1 MDVLINGFQYYDTA
15 TQKQE
20 TIEFYDYCYDL
31 KNVGWSTWEHGPLEF
46 KYEITLSTDK
56 ETLAKKLTMRKSTRH
71 KITVDESRII
81 YTNIKNQ
88 VVTVSSEYIA
98 EIHLYFN
105 IKKPRQVKDLRS
117 VSSLDS
123 EKLRCQFKVKATNNW
138 FHLPKTYYGNWK
150 LYKN

>member
-1 MDVLINGFQYYDTA
+1 M
-15 TQKQE
+15 
-20 TIEFYDYCYDL
+20 
-31 KNVGWSTWEHGPLEF
+31 
-46 KYEITLSTDK
+46 STDE

-98 EIHLYFN
+98 EIPLYFN

-138 FHLPKTYYGNWK
+138 FHLPKTYYGN
-150 LYKN
+150 